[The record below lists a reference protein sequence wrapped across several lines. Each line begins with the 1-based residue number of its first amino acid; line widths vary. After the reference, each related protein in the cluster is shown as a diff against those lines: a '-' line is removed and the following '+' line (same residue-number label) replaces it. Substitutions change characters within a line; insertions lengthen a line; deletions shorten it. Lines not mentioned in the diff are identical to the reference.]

1 MGCIRWIDRNL
12 WSVPVLVFLATEL
25 AFGLWAA
32 ASKKPILLA
41 AAPVASRQAIYSSL
55 TGSAS
60 AFFGVALAVVAI
72 LVVFPRLAATSRE
85 EVLARARTT
94 VVGVLLTASFFM
106 AMVVVTA
113 TIGIPVDVKPGG
125 NTAITTLLEAS
136 GFASVVG
143 LLVGGCGLVLVIVE
157 RSRQ

>member
-12 WSVPVLVFLATEL
+12 WSVPVLVFLATGL
-25 AFGLWAA
+25 AFGVWAM
-32 ASKKPILLA
+32 ASSKPMLLA
-41 AAPVASRQAIYSSL
+41 AAPVTTRQAVYTSL

-60 AFFGVALAVVAI
+60 AFFGVSLAVVAI
-72 LVVFPRLAATSRE
+72 LVVFPRLAASNTE
-85 EVLARARTT
+85 QALARARTT
-94 VVGVLLTASFFM
+94 VVGVLLAASFFM
-106 AMVVVTA
+106 VMVVVIA
-113 TIGIPVDVKPGG
+113 TIGIAVDVERGG

>member
-1 MGCIRWIDRNL
+1 MRCQPGSACQALNCGQG
-12 WSVPVLVFLATEL
+12 SPNA
-25 AFGLWAA
+25 
-32 ASKKPILLA
+32 LA
-41 AAPVASRQAIYSSL
+41 APCRSRYRRTGTSTPRSS
-55 TGSAS
+55 TG
-60 AFFGVALAVVAI
+60 LYRHAVG
-72 LVVFPRLAATSRE
+72 TSHS
-85 EVLARARTT
+85 ARTT

-136 GFASVVG
+136 GFASVIG